1 MCFNLLWDLWV
12 AEVADQSWVK
22 QLKGL
27 KSQLP
32 SCYGILELGWRMSLC
47 SELEQIPDLM
57 ATPWLLVA
65 FVMYVPDMVTALD
78 FCLLAA
84 PSVTNSA
91 FFPSNDAF

>member
-1 MCFNLLWDLWV
+1 
-12 AEVADQSWVK
+12 
-22 QLKGL
+22 
-27 KSQLP
+27 
-32 SCYGILELGWRMSLC
+32 MSLC

-65 FVMYVPDMVTALD
+65 FVMYVPDMVAALD

-84 PSVTNSA
+84 PSVANSA